1 MQKAGKARNIVAR
14 SVAPAEAL
22 KVYVSFTIISCI
34 ISDNSIELIFNTV
47 LLQYFKLRLA
57 TVFTS
62 FCSVERFETQHCF
75 TKTQILVH
83 EAGHYAEKK

>member
-1 MQKAGKARNIVAR
+1 
-14 SVAPAEAL
+14 
-22 KVYVSFTIISCI
+22 
-34 ISDNSIELIFNTV
+34 LIFNTV